1 MSESRLHKSYLN
13 ARVNVFFYLVTL
25 FISFFSRKIFLEKLG
40 ADFVGLTSTM
50 QNLLG
55 FLNLAELGIGA
66 SIGYVLYKPIFDGN
80 RDRIKEIVSVLAYLY
95 RNVGLLILGA
105 GLLLA
110 CFLPYIF
117 ADAGIRLGVIYF
129 AYFAFLT
136 SALISYFVN
145 YRQTLLGAD
154 QRNYVVTVY
163 FQTANIIKILLQI
176 ALVCYVGSLYLW
188 IAIELTFGILYSFIL
203 NWKIN
208 RVYPWLKCSVSEGRL
223 KYPENRIIVRK
234 ARQMFVHKL
243 AGMGRTQLLPFLVYA
258 FTSLK
263 LVAYYG
269 NYMLLLTK
277 LNQLV
282 DNFLGSTGAGVGSLI
297 AEGGYEAYPAGILGV
312 ELIALFDSL
321 VSDVRVVSSDGPV
334 HYGVAG
340 RGVHIAPFRLDCDSY
355 QLLYQSVQ
363 GYERPVHFRLRTV
376 SRHMGAGCH
385 TGDNSS
391 GGIGRRLFVGTSGS
405 IAGRYS
411 QFDNRYQYLE
421 ALLPLQRGV

>member
-50 QNLLG
+50 QNLL
-55 FLNLAELGIGA
+55 
-66 SIGYVLYKPIFDGN
+66 FDGN

-163 FQTANIIKILLQI
+163 FQTANMLRGQ
-176 ALVCYVGSLYLW
+176 SL
-188 IAIELTFGILYSFIL
+188 
-203 NWKIN
+203 
-208 RVYPWLKCSVSEGRL
+208 SV
-223 KYPENRIIVRK
+223 
-234 ARQMFVHKL
+234 
-243 AGMGRTQLLPFLVYA
+243 
-258 FTSLK
+258 
-263 LVAYYG
+263 
-269 NYMLLLTK
+269 
-277 LNQLV
+277 
-282 DNFLGSTGAGVGSLI
+282 
-297 AEGGYEAYPAGILGV
+297 
-312 ELIALFDSL
+312 DS
-321 VSDVRVVSSDGPV
+321 
-334 HYGVAG
+334 H
-340 RGVHIAPFRLDCDSY
+340 
-355 QLLYQSVQ
+355 
-363 GYERPVHFRLRTV
+363 
-376 SRHMGAGCH
+376 
-385 TGDNSS
+385 
-391 GGIGRRLFVGTSGS
+391 
-405 IAGRYS
+405 
-411 QFDNRYQYLE
+411 
-421 ALLPLQRGV
+421 

>member
-188 IAIELTFGILYSFIL
+188 IAIELTFG
-203 NWKIN
+203 KIN

-277 LNQLV
+277 LNLFV

-297 AEGGYEAYPAGILGV
+297 AEGD

-340 RGVHIAPFRLDCDSY
+340 RGVHTAPFRLDCDSY

-363 GYERPVHFRLRTV
+363 GYERSVHFRLRTV
-376 SRHMGAGCH
+376 SRHMGTGCH

-421 ALLPLQRGV
+421 ALFPLQRGV

>member
-25 FISFFSRKIFLEKLG
+25 FISFFSRKIFLDKLG

-154 QRNYVVTVY
+154 QRNYVV
-163 FQTANIIKILLQI
+163 
-176 ALVCYVGSLYLW
+176 
-188 IAIELTFGILYSFIL
+188 
-203 NWKIN
+203 
-208 RVYPWLKCSVSEGRL
+208 
-223 KYPENRIIVRK
+223 
-234 ARQMFVHKL
+234 
-243 AGMGRTQLLPFLVYA
+243 
-258 FTSLK
+258 
-263 LVAYYG
+263 
-269 NYMLLLTK
+269 
-277 LNQLV
+277 
-282 DNFLGSTGAGVGSLI
+282 
-297 AEGGYEAYPAGILGV
+297 
-312 ELIALFDSL
+312 
-321 VSDVRVVSSDGPV
+321 
-334 HYGVAG
+334 
-340 RGVHIAPFRLDCDSY
+340 
-355 QLLYQSVQ
+355 
-363 GYERPVHFRLRTV
+363 
-376 SRHMGAGCH
+376 
-385 TGDNSS
+385 
-391 GGIGRRLFVGTSGS
+391 
-405 IAGRYS
+405 
-411 QFDNRYQYLE
+411 
-421 ALLPLQRGV
+421 

>member
-1 MSESRLHKSYLN
+1 MSESRLKKSYQN

-40 ADFVGLTSTM
+40 ADFVGLTGTM

-80 RDRIKEIVSVLAYLY
+80 RDKIKEIISVLGYLY
-95 RNVGLLILGA
+95 RNVGLLILDA

-117 ADAGIRLGVIYF
+117 AGAGIHFGVIYF
-129 AYFAFLT
+129 AYFAFLA
-136 SALISYFVN
+136 SALIGYFVN

-163 FQTANIIKILLQI
+163 FQTANIVKILLQM
-176 ALVCYVGSLYLW
+176 ALACHVGSFYLW
-188 IAIELTFGILYSFIL
+188 IAIELIFGILYSFIL

-208 RVYPWLKCSVSEGRL
+208 RVYPWLKCEVAEGRR
-223 KYPENRIIVRK
+223 KYPENKIIVRK

-277 LNQLV
+277 LNQL
-282 DNFLGSTGAGVGSLI
+282 STIFWAV
-297 AEGGYEAYPAGILGV
+297 P
-312 ELIALFDSL
+312 
-321 VSDVRVVSSDGPV
+321 
-334 HYGVAG
+334 
-340 RGVHIAPFRLDCDSY
+340 
-355 QLLYQSVQ
+355 
-363 GYERPVHFRLRTV
+363 ERAWAT
-376 SRHMGAGCH
+376 
-385 TGDNSS
+385 
-391 GGIGRRLFVGTSGS
+391 
-405 IAGRYS
+405 
-411 QFDNRYQYLE
+411 
-421 ALLPLQRGV
+421 